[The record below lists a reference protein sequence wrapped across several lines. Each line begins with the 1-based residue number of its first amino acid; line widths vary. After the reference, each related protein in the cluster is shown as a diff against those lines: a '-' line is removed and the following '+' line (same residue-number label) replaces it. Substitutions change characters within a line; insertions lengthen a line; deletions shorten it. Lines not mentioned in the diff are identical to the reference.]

1 MTAMTFY
8 PVMTGVGVLAGFM
21 SGLFGIGGGIIV
33 TPLLVLVYPMVSGQ
47 KLPIEVVTG
56 LSSAQ
61 GFFSSLVSFALHRT
75 RFQPDW
81 RVIVNF
87 AVPMAAANFFASVHA
102 EAFSENF
109 ILFVFGLLGL
119 LSLLLTYLFRQ
130 PVALLCNHSSLS
142 LPLTGLALGVLCGL
156 VGQGGGF
163 IYLPV
168 LVSLFGLPIKQAIST
183 SALIGIIGASGA
195 LFGRLGS
202 AQEFLGYTGELV
214 IGIILGGFLG
224 AALSH
229 RLDARH
235 LKRALN
241 AFVLLCSIQLMARLI
256 A

>member
-1 MTAMTFY
+1 MTAVTFN
-8 PVMTGVGVLAGFM
+8 PVMTGVGVMAGFM
-21 SGLFGIGGGIIV
+21 SSLFGIGGGVIV
-33 TPLLVLVYPMVSGQ
+33 TPFLVLIYPILSGQ

-61 GFFSSLVSFALHRT
+61 GFFSSLVSFALHRV

-81 RVIVNF
+81 RVVKNF
-87 AVPMAAANFFASVHA
+87 AIPMAAANFFASINA
-102 EAFSENF
+102 EVFSENF
-109 ILFVFGLLGL
+109 ILFVFGLLGV
-119 LSLLLTYLFRQ
+119 LSLLVTYLFRK
-130 PVALLCNHSSLS
+130 PVALLCDHPAIA
-142 LPLTGLALGVLCGL
+142 LPVTGLMLGMLCGL

-168 LVSLFGLPIKQAIST
+168 LISLFGLQIKQAIST

-195 LFGRLGS
+195 LFGRVGT
-202 AQEFLGYTGELV
+202 AGNFIGYTGELL
-214 IGIILGGFLG
+214 IGILLGGFLG

-229 RLDARH
+229 RLEAKH

-256 A
+256 V

>member
-8 PVMTGVGVLAGFM
+8 PVMIGVGVMAGFM

-33 TPLLVLVYPMVSGQ
+33 TPLLVLVYPMLCGQ

-61 GFFSSLVSFALHRT
+61 GFFSSLVSFALHRV

-81 RVIVNF
+81 RVIRSF
-87 AVPMAAANFFASVHA
+87 AIPMAVANFFASIHA
-102 EAFSENF
+102 DAFSENF

-119 LSLLLTYLFRQ
+119 LSLLVTYLFRK
-130 PVALLCNHSSLS
+130 PVPILCDHPALS
-142 LPLTGLALGVLCGL
+142 LPLTGLVLGVLCGL

-168 LVSLFGLPIKQAIST
+168 LISLFGLQIKQAIST

-195 LFGRLGS
+195 LLGRVGTS
-202 AQEFLGYTGELV
+202 EHFLGYTGELV
-214 IGIILGGFLG
+214 IGILLGGFLG
-224 AALSH
+224 TALSH
-229 RLDARH
+229 RLEAKH

-256 A
+256 V